1 MITILP
7 LSSLTKEM
15 LFPVISITCR
25 LWKAM
30 YHQKYFMLQSVL
42 TFDVFLDLINM
53 MKCYCTKMKFPVKD
67 FFSKY
72 DQIRSFLLIWP
83 HLLKKS
89 LMENFIFYVVP
100 IHMLL
105 ILMKEQG
112 CECTRIISLL
122 KKNFEKKL

>member
-1 MITILP
+1 MPSLESNVSSKIFYASIRSHIRFIPRIT
-7 LSSLTKEM
+7 
-15 LFPVISITCR
+15 
-25 LWKAM
+25 A
-30 YHQKYFMLQSVL
+30 
-42 TFDVFLDLINM
+42 DLINM

-89 LMENFIFYVVP
+89 LMENFIFCAVP

-112 CECTRIISLL
+112 CEGTRLISLL